1 MKTGSSSSSGCSPPS
16 HLLLFFFFLSFSH
29 AQQSY
34 ISNFQLNCYNTN
46 SSSALGYSCN
56 APQSSCSSF
65 LIFRAQSPYVS
76 PALISFLLSADA
88 ANISRLN
95 SVSDVA
101 PLPAGRLIVIPIP
114 CSCSGKFYQH
124 NASYTLKTLS
134 ETYFTVAN
142 DTYQGLSTCQ
152 TLIDQNPFD
161 SRSLSVGNQL
171 VVPLRCAC
179 PTLNQT
185 ETGIKYLV
193 SYIIASGDD
202 IRAIAQ
208 IFNADY
214 QAVLS
219 ANELNEKSTIY
230 PFTTL
235 LIPLPSE
242 PTEISIVPPPS
253 SPPPNVPNPPPPPHS
268 DGGSINAALI
278 VGVAAGVFFLLLLG
292 ILLYLFFRLKRQ
304 RRTRQSLK
312 KESASEIEEYRRP
325 AFKEEEEKKKT
336 LRSPLASTVRE
347 MLDWI
352 AVYTFEEL
360 LNATGGFDEEHRI
373 QGSVYLG
380 VINGDAPAAIKRVEG
395 DVTREIKILKHISHS
410 NVIKLSGLCLH
421 EENTYMIYEF
431 AEMGSLSD
439 WLQHKNT
446 AGAGDSSS
454 LNWKQRIQI
463 ARDVAD
469 GLNYLHNYSN
479 PPYIHKNLKSSNVLL
494 GRDFRAKIA
503 NLGMA
508 RPTEDGGREQVTR
521 HVVGTQGYLAP
532 EYLEH
537 GLITPMLDVFA
548 FGVVLLELLSGR
560 EAIFVREDEKN
571 REALLWKAIEGV
583 LLHGEEGK
591 SAAGVRGFVDG
602 CLGDD
607 YPLDLAVAMAELAKR
622 CVSRDAGSRPNMDE
636 LLLALSA
643 IHNSTREWNVE
654 EEAGGSSSGSAI
666 PKR

>member
-1 MKTGSSSSSGCSPPS
+1 MKTPSSSSSCCSPPS
-16 HLLLFFFFLSFSH
+16 HLLLFVFLFFFLSFSH

-34 ISNFQLNCYNTN
+34 ISNFQLNCYDTN

-76 PALISFLLSADA
+76 PALISFLLSADV

-152 TLIDQNPFD
+152 TLIHQNPFD
-161 SRSLSVGNQL
+161 SRSLSVSNQL

-193 SYIIASGDD
+193 SYIIASGDH
-202 IRAIAQ
+202 IRTIAQ

-235 LIPLPSE
+235 LIPLSSE
-242 PTEISIVPPPS
+242 PAEISIVPPPS

-268 DGGSINAALI
+268 DGGSSNAALI
-278 VGVAAGVFFLLLLG
+278 VGVAAGVFLLLLLG
-292 ILLYLFFRLKRQ
+292 MLLYLFFRLKRQ

-312 KESASEIEEYRRP
+312 KESASEIAEYRRP
-325 AFKEEEEKKKT
+325 AFKEEKKT

-380 VINGDAPAAIKRVEG
+380 VINGDTPAAIKWVEG

-421 EENTYMIYEF
+421 EANTYLIYEF

-439 WLQHKNT
+439 WLQH
-446 AGAGDSSS
+446 GDSSS

-463 ARDVAD
+463 ACDVAD

-508 RPTEDGGREQVTR
+508 RRTEDGREQVTR

-560 EAIFVREDEKN
+560 EAIFVREDEKS
-571 REALLWKAIEGV
+571 REVLLWKAIGGV
-583 LLHGEEGK
+583 LLDGEYGK
-591 SAAGVRGFVDG
+591 STAGVRGFVDG

-607 YPLDLAVAMAELAKR
+607 YPLDLAIAMAELAKR
-622 CVSRDAGSRPNMDE
+622 CVSRDAGSRPTMDE

-643 IHNSTREWNVE
+643 IHNSTRDWNVE
-654 EEAGGSSSGSAI
+654 DEAGGSSSGSAI